1 MAQVN
6 EAVRVRYAP
15 SPTGALHLGGAR
27 TALFNYLFA
36 RQKGGQFLLRIEDTD
51 RARLIPGSQEQIE
64 EGLRWL
70 AMKWSETPLVQSERK
85 AIYQEAPTGL
95 LERAAPFLSFGTP
108 ARLEQMRAEQRARH
122 EPERYDR
129 RCRSI
134 AKDESERRAAA
145 GERFVVRQAM
155 PTEGTTTLQDLVMG
169 TVTFRNDTLDD
180 HVLLK
185 SDGFPTYHL
194 AFAVDDHEMRISH
207 IIRGDGW
214 LPSAPKHLLLFQ
226 AFNWLPPAFAHL
238 PLVLGPDKKP
248 LAKRHG
254 AKDVLE
260 YREAGYL
267 PEAVDNFIAFLGWSP
282 GTDQDIFTMD
292 QLIQAF
298 DLTKIQ
304 ASPAVANLERLDWLN
319 GQFIRR
325 LTANELAARL
335 APQMPQVSVEALKP
349 LIPLV
354 QERLRSLNEA
364 PDMLRFFF
372 EEPDGYRSEQL
383 IPKGREANAT
393 ATALTG
399 AVTTLGALADWTP
412 ESIETALRGLA
423 ERLGWS
429 SRDFFMA
436 LRVAITGRTVTPP
449 LIESISRLGEA
460 TGLARLERAARPPRA
475 SRGGGGGKGQVAPA
489 HTSHDVLTRHRT
501 KLPRVGT
508 GGRIVTG
515 QENRAAGVDR
525 GDAFDDFELGSIR
538 AARHHHIADPQR
550 NPVVDAACDDQR
562 ARG

>member
-6 EAVRVRYAP
+6 EVVRVRYAP

-36 RQKGGQFLLRIEDTD
+36 RQKGGQFMLRIEDTD
-51 RARLIPGSQEQIE
+51 RARLVAGSQAQIE

-70 AMKWSETPLVQSERK
+70 GMTWDETPLVQSERK
-85 AIYQEAPTGL
+85 AVY
-95 LERAAPFLSFGTP
+95 ERAASVLLESGAAYRCFCTP
-108 ARLEQMRAEQRARH
+108 ERLEQMRAEQRARH

-134 AKDESERRAAA
+134 TKDESERRAAA

-155 PTEGTTTLQDLVMG
+155 PTEGTTTLQDLVMA

-194 AFAVDDHEMRISH
+194 AFAVDDHAMRISH
-207 IIRGDGW
+207 LTRGDGW
-214 LPSAPKHLLLFQ
+214 LPSAPKPLLLFQ

-260 YREAGYL
+260 YCEAGYL

-282 GTDQDIFTMD
+282 GTEEDILTMD
-292 QLIQAF
+292 QLIEKF
-298 DLTKIQ
+298 SIEKIQ
-304 ASPAVANLERLDWLN
+304 ASPAMANLERLDWLN

-325 LTANELAARL
+325 LSTDELAARL
-335 APQMPQVSVEALKP
+335 APRMPQVPVESLKP
-349 LIPLV
+349 LMPLV

-372 EEPDGYRSEQL
+372 EEPDSYKPEQL
-383 IPKGREANAT
+383 IPKGRDAAAT
-393 ATALTG
+393 ATALID
-399 AVTTLGALADWTP
+399 AATTVRALTAWTP
-412 ESIETALRGLA
+412 ESIEAALRALA
-423 ERLGWS
+423 ARLGLFV
-429 SRDFFMA
+429 R
-436 LRVAITGRTVTPP
+436 R
-449 LIESISRLGEA
+449 
-460 TGLARLERAARPPRA
+460 
-475 SRGGGGGKGQVAPA
+475 
-489 HTSHDVLTRHRT
+489 
-501 KLPRVGT
+501 
-508 GGRIVTG
+508 
-515 QENRAAGVDR
+515 
-525 GDAFDDFELGSIR
+525 
-538 AARHHHIADPQR
+538 
-550 NPVVDAACDDQR
+550 
-562 ARG
+562 

>member
-36 RQKGGQFLLRIEDTD
+36 RQRGGQFLLRIEDTD
-51 RARLIPGSQEQIE
+51 RARLKPGSQASIE

-70 AMKWSETPLVQSERK
+70 GMEWDETPLIQSERK
-85 AIYQEAPTGL
+85 PLYQEAGAVL
-95 LERAAPFLSFGTP
+95 LASGAAYRCFCTP
-108 ARLEQMRAEQRARH
+108 QRLEQMRAEQRARH

-134 AKDESERRAAA
+134 PRDESARRAAA

-169 TVTFRNDTLDD
+169 TVTFRNETLDD

-185 SDGFPTYHL
+185 SDGYPTYHL
-194 AFAVDDHEMRISH
+194 AFAVDDHAMRISH

-226 AFNWLPPAFAHL
+226 AFNWLAPAFAHV

-282 GTDQDIFTMD
+282 GTDQDIFTME
-292 QLIQAF
+292 QLIAAF

-325 LTANELAARL
+325 LDAGELAARL
-335 APQMPQVSVEALKP
+335 ASRMPEVAVDAIKP

-354 QERLRSLNEA
+354 QERLRTLNEA
-364 PDMLRFFF
+364 PEMLRFFF
-372 EEPDGYRSEQL
+372 EEPQSYRPDQL
-383 IPKGREANAT
+383 VPKGREGAAT
-393 ATALTG
+393 AAALTEAATSLKG
-399 AVTTLGALADWTP
+399 LTEWTP
-412 ESIETALRGLA
+412 ESIEPALRTLA

-429 SRDFFMA
+429 SRDLFMA

-449 LIESISRLGEA
+449 LIESISRLGKDA
-460 TGLARLERAARPPRA
+460 VLARLDRAARAIAEPAPR
-475 SRGGGGGKGQVAPA
+475 
-489 HTSHDVLTRHRT
+489 
-501 KLPRVGT
+501 
-508 GGRIVTG
+508 
-515 QENRAAGVDR
+515 
-525 GDAFDDFELGSIR
+525 
-538 AARHHHIADPQR
+538 
-550 NPVVDAACDDQR
+550 
-562 ARG
+562 

>member
-1 MAQVN
+1 MTKEARFSAEYDGRMAQVN

-36 RQKGGQFLLRIEDTD
+36 RQKGGQFMLRIEDTD
-51 RARLIPGSQEQIE
+51 RARLVAGSQAQIE

-70 AMKWSETPLVQSERK
+70 GITWNETPLIQSERK
-85 AIYQEAPTGL
+85 AIYQQAAAGL
-95 LERAAPFLSFGTP
+95 LESGAAYRCFCTP
-108 ARLEQMRAEQRARH
+108 ERLEQMRAEQRARH

-134 AKDESERRAAA
+134 TKDESERRAAA

-194 AFAVDDHEMRISH
+194 AFAVDDHAMRISH

-298 DLTKIQ
+298 DLSKIQ

-325 LTANELAARL
+325 LPPDQLAARISPL
-335 APQMPQVSVEALKP
+335 MPAVPVAALTP
-349 LIPLV
+349 LMPLV
-354 QERLRSLNEA
+354 QERLRSLKEA

-372 EEPDGYRSEQL
+372 EEPDAYRPEQL
-383 IPKGREANAT
+383 IPKGRDAAAAASALIEAA
-393 ATALTG
+393 
-399 AVTTLGALADWTP
+399 TTLRALSDWTL
-412 ESIETALRGLA
+412 ESIEAALRALA

-436 LRVAITGRTVTPP
+436 LRVAVTGRTVTPP
-449 LIESISRLGEA
+449 LIESISRLRKDTVA
-460 TGLARLERAARPPRA
+460 ARLERAARTLAGPAPR
-475 SRGGGGGKGQVAPA
+475 
-489 HTSHDVLTRHRT
+489 
-501 KLPRVGT
+501 
-508 GGRIVTG
+508 
-515 QENRAAGVDR
+515 
-525 GDAFDDFELGSIR
+525 
-538 AARHHHIADPQR
+538 
-550 NPVVDAACDDQR
+550 
-562 ARG
+562 

>member
-1 MAQVN
+1 VTAEPGFSAEYDGPVAQVN
-6 EAVRVRYAP
+6 EPIRVRYAP

-51 RARLIPGSQEQIE
+51 RARLKPGSQEQIE

-70 AMKWSETPLVQSERK
+70 GMTWDETPLIQSERK
-85 AIYQEAPTGL
+85 PIYQQAANDL
-95 LERAAPFLSFGTP
+95 LESGAAYRCFCTP
-108 ARLEQMRAEQRARH
+108 QRLEQMRAEQRARH

-134 AKDESERRAAA
+134 SREESDRRAAA

-155 PTEGTTTLQDLVMG
+155 PTDGATTLQDLVMG

-194 AFAVDDHEMRISH
+194 AFAVDDHAMRISH

-226 AFNWLPPAFAHL
+226 AFHWLPPAFAHV

-260 YREAGYL
+260 YRDAGYL

-282 GTDQDIFTMD
+282 GTDQDIFTME
-292 QLIQAF
+292 QLARAF

-325 LTANELAARL
+325 LSPDDLAARVAPKLPAVPPQAL
-335 APQMPQVSVEALKP
+335 AP

-354 QERLRSLNEA
+354 QERLRTLNDA
-364 PDMLRFFF
+364 PEMLRFFF
-372 EEPDGYRSEQL
+372 EDPDTYRPEQL
-383 IPKGREANAT
+383 IPKGRDAAAT
-393 ATALTG
+393 ATALT
-399 AVTTLGALADWTP
+399 TTAATLQSLTDWAP
-412 ESIETALRGLA
+412 AAIEAALRQLA

-436 LRVAITGRTVTPP
+436 LRVAVTGRTVTPP
-449 LIESISRLGEA
+449 LIESISRLEKP
-460 TGLARLERAARPPRA
+460 TVVARLERAARALAEPAPR
-475 SRGGGGGKGQVAPA
+475 
-489 HTSHDVLTRHRT
+489 
-501 KLPRVGT
+501 
-508 GGRIVTG
+508 
-515 QENRAAGVDR
+515 
-525 GDAFDDFELGSIR
+525 
-538 AARHHHIADPQR
+538 
-550 NPVVDAACDDQR
+550 
-562 ARG
+562 

>member
-1 MAQVN
+1 MTAGRRFSAEYDGPVAQVN
-6 EAVRVRYAP
+6 ETVRVRYAP

-51 RARLIPGSQEQIE
+51 RARLKPGSQEQIE
-64 EGLRWL
+64 EGLQWL
-70 AMKWSETPLVQSERK
+70 GLTWDETPLIQSERK
-85 AIYQEAPTGL
+85 AIYQQAANEL
-95 LERAAPFLSFGTP
+95 LESGAAYRCFCTP
-108 ARLEQMRAEQRARH
+108 QRLEQMRAEQRARH

-134 AKDESERRAAA
+134 PRDESERRAAA
-145 GERFVVRQAM
+145 GERFVVRQAI
-155 PTEGTTTLQDLVMG
+155 PIDGTTTLQDLVMG
-169 TVTFRNDTLDD
+169 TVTFRNETLDD

-194 AFAVDDHEMRISH
+194 AFAVDDHAMRISH

-267 PEAVDNFIAFLGWSP
+267 PEAIANFIAFLGWSP
-282 GTDQDIFTMD
+282 GTDQDIFTMA

-298 DLTKIQ
+298 DLGKIQ

-325 LTANELAARL
+325 LTPDELATRVASK
-335 APQMPQVSVEALKP
+335 MPGVSVPVLTP

-354 QERLRSLNEA
+354 QERLRSLNDA
-364 PDMLRFFF
+364 PAMLRFFF
-372 EEPDGYRSEQL
+372 EDPDTYRPEQL
-383 IPKGREANAT
+383 MPKGRDPAAT
-393 ATALTG
+393 ASALRSAADTLRALT
-399 AVTTLGALADWTP
+399 DWTP
-412 ESIETALRGLA
+412 ESIEAALRALA
-423 ERLGWS
+423 ERLDWS
-429 SRDFFMA
+429 SRDLFMA
-436 LRVAITGRTVTPP
+436 LRVAVTGRTVTPP
-449 LIESISRLGEA
+449 LIESISRLA
-460 TGLARLERAARPPRA
+460 QDTVLNRLEHAARA
-475 SRGGGGGKGQVAPA
+475 LAAP
-489 HTSHDVLTRHRT
+489 D
-501 KLPRVGT
+501 
-508 GGRIVTG
+508 
-515 QENRAAGVDR
+515 
-525 GDAFDDFELGSIR
+525 
-538 AARHHHIADPQR
+538 
-550 NPVVDAACDDQR
+550 
-562 ARG
+562 

>member
-1 MAQVN
+1 MAEVN
-6 EAVRVRYAP
+6 EPVRVRYAP

-51 RARLIPGSQEQIE
+51 RARLVPGSQASIE

-70 AMKWSETPLVQSERK
+70 GMSWDETPLIQSERK
-85 AIYQEAPTGL
+85 AIYQQAADAL
-95 LERAAPFLSFGTP
+95 LKSGAAYRCFCTP
-108 ARLEQMRAEQRARH
+108 QRLEQMRAEQRARH

-129 RCRSI
+129 RCRAI
-134 AKDESERRAAA
+134 PREESDRRAAA

-155 PTEGTTTLQDLVMG
+155 PTEGTTTFQDLVMG
-169 TVTFRNDTLDD
+169 TVTFRNETLDD

-194 AFAVDDHEMRISH
+194 AFAVDDHAMRISH

-282 GTDQDIFTMD
+282 GTDQDIFRME
-292 QLIQAF
+292 QLIHAF
-298 DLTKIQ
+298 DLSKIQ

-325 LTANELAARL
+325 LSPDELALRL
-335 APQMPQVSVEALKP
+335 APRMPEVPAEALRP
-349 LIPLV
+349 LMSLV

-372 EEPDGYRSEQL
+372 EDPDGYRPEQL
-383 IPKGREANAT
+383 IPKGREAVAT
-393 ATALTG
+393 ATALKD
-399 AVTTLGALADWTP
+399 AAATLRALPDWTP
-412 ESIETALRGLA
+412 ESIEPALRGLA

-429 SRDFFMA
+429 SRDLFMS

-449 LIESISRLGEA
+449 LIESVSRLEKA
-460 TGLARLERAARPPRA
+460 RAVARLERAAKAIAEPGPR
-475 SRGGGGGKGQVAPA
+475 
-489 HTSHDVLTRHRT
+489 
-501 KLPRVGT
+501 
-508 GGRIVTG
+508 
-515 QENRAAGVDR
+515 
-525 GDAFDDFELGSIR
+525 
-538 AARHHHIADPQR
+538 
-550 NPVVDAACDDQR
+550 
-562 ARG
+562 

>member
-1 MAQVN
+1 MVGMAAVN
-6 EAVRVRYAP
+6 EPVRVRYAP

-51 RARLIPGSQEQIE
+51 RARLKPGSQASIE

-70 AMKWSETPLVQSERK
+70 GMTWDQMALIQSERK
-85 AIYQEAPTGL
+85 ALY
-95 LERAAPFLSFGTP
+95 ERAATVLLESGAAYRCFCTP
-108 ARLEQMRAEQRARH
+108 ERLERMRAEQRARH

-134 AKDESERRAAA
+134 SREESDRRAAA
-145 GERFVVRQAM
+145 GERFVVRQAI
-155 PTEGTTTLQDLVMG
+155 PTAGTTTFQDLVMG

-185 SDGFPTYHL
+185 SDGYPTYHL

-282 GTDQDIFTMD
+282 GTEQDIFTMA

-298 DLTKIQ
+298 DLSKIQ

-325 LTANELAARL
+325 
-335 APQMPQVSVEALKP
+335 MS
-349 LIPLV
+349 
-354 QERLRSLNEA
+354 
-364 PDMLRFFF
+364 PD
-372 EEPDGYRSEQL
+372 
-383 IPKGREANAT
+383 
-393 ATALTG
+393 
-399 AVTTLGALADWTP
+399 
-412 ESIETALRGLA
+412 
-423 ERLGWS
+423 
-429 SRDFFMA
+429 
-436 LRVAITGRTVTPP
+436 
-449 LIESISRLGEA
+449 
-460 TGLARLERAARPPRA
+460 ERAARRNHRPHCDAATNRVDQPVGQTARDRPAGARGEGARGARA
-475 SRGGGGGKGQVAPA
+475 SLEP
-489 HTSHDVLTRHRT
+489 
-501 KLPRVGT
+501 
-508 GGRIVTG
+508 
-515 QENRAAGVDR
+515 DR
-525 GDAFDDFELGSIR
+525 R
-538 AARHHHIADPQR
+538 
-550 NPVVDAACDDQR
+550 
-562 ARG
+562 

>member
-1 MAQVN
+1 MTEEPGFSAGYDGPMPQVN
-6 EAVRVRYAP
+6 EPVVVRYAP

-36 RQKGGQFLLRIEDTD
+36 RQKGGRFLLRIEDTD
-51 RARLIPGSQEQIE
+51 RARLKPGSQEQIE
-64 EGLRWL
+64 EGLQWL
-70 AMKWSETPLVQSERK
+70 GMTWDETPLIQSERK
-85 AIYQEAPTGL
+85 AIYQQAATTL
-95 LERAAPFLSFGTP
+95 LESGAAYRCFCTP
-108 ARLEQMRAEQRARH
+108 ERLEQMRAEQRARH

-134 AKDESERRAAA
+134 PRAESDRRAAA

-155 PTEGTTTLQDLVMG
+155 PIDGTTTLQDLVMG

-194 AFAVDDHEMRISH
+194 AFAVDDHAMGISH

-282 GTDQDIFTMD
+282 GTDQDIFTME

-298 DLTKIQ
+298 DLSKIQ

-325 LTANELAARL
+325 LTPRELGARV
-335 APQMPQVSVEALKP
+335 APKMPTVPAQALTP

-354 QERLRSLNEA
+354 QERLRTLNDA
-364 PDMLRFFF
+364 PEMLRFFF
-372 EEPDGYRSEQL
+372 EEPDSYRPEQL
-383 IPKGREANAT
+383 IPKGGDAAAT
-393 ATALTG
+393 ATALTS
-399 AVTTLGALADWTP
+399 AAATLRGLSDWTAESIEAALRALADQ
-412 ESIETALRGLA
+412 IA
-423 ERLGWS
+423 WS
-429 SRDFFMA
+429 SRDLFMA
-436 LRVAITGRTVTPP
+436 LRVAVTGRTVTPP
-449 LIESISRLGEA
+449 LIESISRLEKA
-460 TGLARLERAARPPRA
+460 TVVARLERAARA
-475 SRGGGGGKGQVAPA
+475 LAAPA
-489 HTSHDVLTRHRT
+489 
-501 KLPRVGT
+501 
-508 GGRIVTG
+508 
-515 QENRAAGVDR
+515 
-525 GDAFDDFELGSIR
+525 
-538 AARHHHIADPQR
+538 
-550 NPVVDAACDDQR
+550 
-562 ARG
+562 

>member
-6 EAVRVRYAP
+6 SPVRVRYAP

-36 RQKGGQFLLRIEDTD
+36 RRQGGQFLLRIEDTD
-51 RARLIPGSQEQIE
+51 RVRFKPGSQEQIE

-70 AMKWSETPLVQSERK
+70 GMNWDETPLVQSERK
-85 AIYQEAPTGL
+85 PIYAK
-95 LERAAPFLSFGTP
+95 AAATLIAGGAAYRCFCTP
-108 ARLEQMRAEQRARH
+108 QRLEQMRAEQRARH

-129 RCRSI
+129 RCRAI
-134 AKDESERRAAA
+134 PLDESERRAAA

-155 PTEGTTTLQDLVMG
+155 PLDGTTTLQDLVMG
-169 TVTFRNDTLDD
+169 TVTFRNATLDD

-282 GTDQDIFTMD
+282 GTEEDILTMD
-292 QLIQAF
+292 QLIEKF
-298 DLTKIQ
+298 SIEKIQ
-304 ASPAVANLERLDWLN
+304 ASPAMANLERLDWLN

-325 LTANELAARL
+325 LTADELAARL
-335 APQMPQVSVEALKP
+335 APRMPQVPVDALKP
-349 LIPLV
+349 LMPLV
-354 QERLRSLNEA
+354 QERLRTLNEA
-364 PDMLRFFF
+364 PEMLRFFF
-372 EEPDGYRSEQL
+372 EEPDSYRLEQL
-383 IPKGREANAT
+383 VPKGRDAAAT
-393 ATALTG
+393 GQALAESATTLRALTS
-399 AVTTLGALADWTP
+399 WTP
-412 ESIETALRGLA
+412 ESIEPALRGLA

-429 SRDFFMA
+429 SRDLFMA

-449 LIESISRLGEA
+449 LIESISRLGKD
-460 TGLARLERAARPPRA
+460 TVLKRLERAGRTLAEPPR
-475 SRGGGGGKGQVAPA
+475 
-489 HTSHDVLTRHRT
+489 
-501 KLPRVGT
+501 
-508 GGRIVTG
+508 
-515 QENRAAGVDR
+515 
-525 GDAFDDFELGSIR
+525 
-538 AARHHHIADPQR
+538 
-550 NPVVDAACDDQR
+550 
-562 ARG
+562 

>member
-6 EAVRVRYAP
+6 EPVRVRYAP

-51 RARLIPGSQEQIE
+51 RARLKPGSQEQIE

-70 AMKWSETPLVQSERK
+70 GMNWDETPLVQSERK
-85 AIYQEAPTGL
+85 AVYQQAATRL
-95 LERAAPFLSFGTP
+95 LESGAAYRCFCTP
-108 ARLEQMRAEQRARH
+108 ERLEQMRAEQRARH

-129 RCRSI
+129 RCRTI
-134 AKDESERRAAA
+134 PADESARRAAA

-214 LPSAPKHLLLFQ
+214 LPSAPKHLLIFQ
-226 AFNWLPPAFAHL
+226 AFKWLPPAFAHL

-282 GTDQDIFTMD
+282 GTDQDIFTME
-292 QLIQAF
+292 QLIAAF
-298 DLTKIQ
+298 DLSKIQ

-325 LTANELAARL
+325 LPADELAARL
-335 APQMPQVSVEALKP
+335 APLMPQVPPDALKP
-349 LIPLV
+349 LMPLI
-354 QERLRSLNEA
+354 QERLRTLIEA
-364 PDMLRFFF
+364 TDMLRFFF
-372 EEPDGYRSEQL
+372 EDPDSYRLEQL
-383 IPKGREANAT
+383 VPKGRDAAT
-393 ATALTG
+393 TTAALNDAATTLRALT
-399 AVTTLGALADWTP
+399 DWTP
-412 ESIETALRGLA
+412 ESIESALRGLA

-429 SRDFFMA
+429 SRDLFMA
-436 LRVAITGRTVTPP
+436 LRVAVTGRTVTPP
-449 LIESISRLGEA
+449 LIESISRLGKD
-460 TGLARLERAARPPRA
+460 TVLARLERAGRTLAEPAPR
-475 SRGGGGGKGQVAPA
+475 
-489 HTSHDVLTRHRT
+489 
-501 KLPRVGT
+501 
-508 GGRIVTG
+508 
-515 QENRAAGVDR
+515 
-525 GDAFDDFELGSIR
+525 
-538 AARHHHIADPQR
+538 
-550 NPVVDAACDDQR
+550 
-562 ARG
+562 

>member
-1 MAQVN
+1 MQPRAYLAITDVTDGPAFSAEYDGRMAGID
-6 EAVRVRYAP
+6 EGVRVRYAP

-36 RQKGGQFLLRIEDTD
+36 RQKHGQFLLRIEDTD
-51 RARLIPGSQEQIE
+51 RARFKPDSQAAIE

-70 AMKWSETPLVQSERK
+70 HMNWDEPPMIQSQRK
-85 AIYQEAPTGL
+85 QVYTQAADVL
-95 LERAAPFLSFGTP
+95 LELGAAYRCFCTP
-108 ARLEQMRAEQRARH
+108 QRLEQMRADQRARH

-134 AKDESERRAAA
+134 PRAESDRRAES
-145 GERFVVRQAM
+145 GERFVIRQAM
-155 PTEGTTTLQDLVMG
+155 PTDGTTTFHDLVMG

-194 AFAVDDHEMRISH
+194 AFAVDDHAMAISH

-260 YREAGYL
+260 YRDAGYL

-282 GTDQDIFTMD
+282 GTTEDVLTIEE
-292 QLIQAF
+292 LIQAF
-298 DLTKIQ
+298 DLSKIQ

-325 LTANELAARL
+325 LTPDELATRVASK
-335 APQMPQVSVEALKP
+335 MPGVPVPALTP
-349 LIPLV
+349 LMPLV
-354 QERLRSLNEA
+354 QERLRTLNDA
-364 PDMLRFFF
+364 PAMLRFFF
-372 EEPDGYRSEQL
+372 EDPDTYRPEQL
-383 IPKGREANAT
+383 TPKGRDPRAT
-393 ATALTG
+393 ASALRSAADTLRALT
-399 AVTTLGALADWTP
+399 DWTP
-412 ESIETALRGLA
+412 ESIEAALRALA

-429 SRDFFMA
+429 SRDLFMA
-436 LRVAITGRTVTPP
+436 LRVAVTGRTVTPP
-449 LIESISRLGEA
+449 LIESISRLGKDA
-460 TGLARLERAARPPRA
+460 VLNRLQHAAQSLVPP
-475 SRGGGGGKGQVAPA
+475 V
-489 HTSHDVLTRHRT
+489 
-501 KLPRVGT
+501 
-508 GGRIVTG
+508 
-515 QENRAAGVDR
+515 
-525 GDAFDDFELGSIR
+525 
-538 AARHHHIADPQR
+538 
-550 NPVVDAACDDQR
+550 
-562 ARG
+562 

>member
-1 MAQVN
+1 
-6 EAVRVRYAP
+6 
-15 SPTGALHLGGAR
+15 
-27 TALFNYLFA
+27 LFNYLFA

-51 RARLIPGSQEQIE
+51 RARLVPGSQEQIE

-70 AMKWSETPLVQSERK
+70 GMNWDETPVTQSERK
-85 AIYQEAPTGL
+85 AAYQEAAARL
-95 LERAAPFLSFGTP
+95 LESGAAYRCFCTP
-108 ARLEQMRAEQRARH
+108 QRLEQMRAEQRARH

-129 RCRSI
+129 RCRAI
-134 AKDESERRAAA
+134 PADESARRAAA

-155 PTEGTTTLQDLVMG
+155 PTEGTTTFFDLVMG

-282 GTDQDIFTMD
+282 GTDQDIFSLD

-298 DLTKIQ
+298 DLGKIQ
-304 ASPAVANLERLDWLN
+304 ASPAIANLERLDWLN

-325 LTANELAARL
+325 LPPDELAARL
-335 APQMPQVSVEALKP
+335 APRMPEVPAEALKP
-349 LIPLV
+349 LMPLV
-354 QERLRSLNEA
+354 QERLRTLNDATE
-364 PDMLRFFF
+364 MLRFFF
-372 EEPDGYRSEQL
+372 EEPSAYRPEQL
-383 IPKGREANAT
+383 VPKGRDAAAT
-393 ATALTG
+393 AAALND
-399 AVTTLGALADWTP
+399 AATTLRALPEWTQ
-412 ESIETALRGLA
+412 ESIEPALRGLA

-429 SRDFFMA
+429 SRDLFMA

-449 LIESISRLGEA
+449 LIESISRLGKD
-460 TGLARLERAARPPRA
+460 TVLARLERA
-475 SRGGGGGKGQVAPA
+475 SRTLA
-489 HTSHDVLTRHRT
+489 
-501 KLPRVGT
+501 
-508 GGRIVTG
+508 
-515 QENRAAGVDR
+515 
-525 GDAFDDFELGSIR
+525 
-538 AARHHHIADPQR
+538 
-550 NPVVDAACDDQR
+550 
-562 ARG
+562 

>member
-1 MAQVN
+1 MAQLN
-6 EAVRVRYAP
+6 EPVRVRYAP

-51 RARLIPGSQEQIE
+51 RARLVAGSQEQIE

-70 AMKWSETPLVQSERK
+70 GMTWDETPLIQSERK
-85 AIYQEAPTGL
+85 AIYQQ
-95 LERAAPFLSFGTP
+95 AAASLIESGAAYRCFCTP
-108 ARLEQMRAEQRARH
+108 QRLEQMRVEQRARH

-134 AKDESERRAAA
+134 TRDESERRAAA
-145 GERFVVRQAM
+145 GERFVVRQAI
-155 PTEGTTTLQDLVMG
+155 PTEGTTALQDLVMG
-169 TVTFRNDTLDD
+169 TVTFRNETLDD

-185 SDGFPTYHL
+185 SDGYPTYHL

-282 GTDQDIFTMD
+282 GTDQDIFTME
-292 QLIQAF
+292 QLIAAF
-298 DLTKIQ
+298 DLSKIQ

-325 LTANELAARL
+325 LSADQLAARL
-335 APQMPQVSVEALKP
+335 APRMPQVPVDALKP

-354 QERLRSLNEA
+354 QERLRNLNEA

-372 EEPDGYRSEQL
+372 EEPNTYKPEQL
-383 IPKGREANAT
+383 VPKGRDAVAAAAALNDAAT
-393 ATALTG
+393 TLRALT
-399 AVTTLGALADWTP
+399 DWAP
-412 ESIETALRGLA
+412 ESIEPALRGLA

-429 SRDFFMA
+429 SRDLFMT
-436 LRVAITGRTVTPP
+436 LRVAVTGRTVTPP
-449 LIESISRLGEA
+449 LIESISRLGKD
-460 TGLARLERAARPPRA
+460 TVLARLERA
-475 SRGGGGGKGQVAPA
+475 G
-489 HTSHDVLTRHRT
+489 RT
-501 KLPRVGT
+501 
-508 GGRIVTG
+508 
-515 QENRAAGVDR
+515 
-525 GDAFDDFELGSIR
+525 LG
-538 AARHHHIADPQR
+538 
-550 NPVVDAACDDQR
+550 
-562 ARG
+562 

>member
-1 MAQVN
+1 MAQVK

-51 RARLIPGSQEQIE
+51 RARLMLGMT
-64 EGLRWL
+64 WD
-70 AMKWSETPLVQSERK
+70 ETPLVQSERK
-85 AIYQEAPTGL
+85 ALYQQAAAGL
-95 LERAAPFLSFGTP
+95 LESGAAYRCFCTP
-108 ARLEQMRAEQRARH
+108 QRLELMRAEQRARH

-134 AKDESERRAAA
+134 PSDESERRAAA

-169 TVTFRNDTLDD
+169 TVAFRNDTLDD

-194 AFAVDDHEMRISH
+194 AFAVDDHAMRISH

-282 GTDQDIFTMD
+282 GTDQDIFTME

-298 DLTKIQ
+298 DLSKIQ

-325 LTANELAARL
+325 LTPDELAARL
-335 APQMPQVSVEALKP
+335 APLMPAVPVEALTP
-349 LIPLV
+349 LVPLV

-372 EEPDGYRSEQL
+372 EDPDTYRPEQL
-383 IPKGREANAT
+383 IPKGRDAAAT
-393 ATALTG
+393 ATALRD
-399 AVTTLGALADWTP
+399 AAARLRALTDWTP
-412 ESIETALRGLA
+412 ASIEAALRAQA
-423 ERLGWS
+423 ERTGWS
-429 SRDFFMA
+429 SRDLFMA
-436 LRVAITGRTVTPP
+436 LRVAVTGRTVTPP
-449 LIESISRLGEA
+449 LIESISRLRKD
-460 TGLARLERAARPPRA
+460 TVLNRLGRA
-475 SRGGGGGKGQVAPA
+475 SQTLAEPG
-489 HTSHDVLTRHRT
+489 
-501 KLPRVGT
+501 PR
-508 GGRIVTG
+508 
-515 QENRAAGVDR
+515 
-525 GDAFDDFELGSIR
+525 
-538 AARHHHIADPQR
+538 
-550 NPVVDAACDDQR
+550 
-562 ARG
+562 

>member
-1 MAQVN
+1 MAGID

-36 RQKGGQFLLRIEDTD
+36 RQKHGQFLLRIEDTD
-51 RARLIPGSQEQIE
+51 RARFKPDSQAAIE

-70 AMKWSETPLVQSERK
+70 DMDWDEPPMIQSQRK
-85 AIYQEAPTGL
+85 QVYTQAADVL
-95 LERAAPFLSFGTP
+95 LELGAAYRCFCTP
-108 ARLEQMRAEQRARH
+108 QRLEQMRADQRARH

-134 AKDESERRAAA
+134 PRADSDRRAES
-145 GERFVVRQAM
+145 GERFVIRQAI
-155 PTEGTTTLQDLVMG
+155 PTDGTTTFHDLVLG

-194 AFAVDDHEMRISH
+194 AFAVDDHAMSISH

-260 YREAGYL
+260 YRDAGYL

-282 GTDQDIFTMD
+282 GTTEDVLTIEE
-292 QLIQAF
+292 LIAKF
-298 DLTKIQ
+298 SIDKIQ
-304 ASPAVANLERLDWLN
+304 PSPAMANLERLDWLN

-325 LTANELAARL
+325 LSTDELAARL
-335 APQMPQVSVEALKP
+335 ASRMPSASPQALA
-349 LIPLV
+349 PLV
-354 QERLRSLNEA
+354 PLVRERLRTLNEA

-372 EEPDGYRSEQL
+372 EEPDSYRPEQL
-383 IPKGREANAT
+383 TPKGHDAKAAAAALKT
-393 ATALTG
+393 AAS
-399 AVTTLGALADWTP
+399 TLNEVSEWTP
-412 ESIETALRGLA
+412 EFVEPALRGLA
-423 ERLGWS
+423 ERIGWS
-429 SRDFFMA
+429 SRDLFMV

-449 LIESISRLGEA
+449 LIESMSRLGKDRV
-460 TGLARLERAARPPRA
+460 LARLERAATA
-475 SRGGGGGKGQVAPA
+475 
-489 HTSHDVLTRHRT
+489 L
-501 KLPRVGT
+501 
-508 GGRIVTG
+508 
-515 QENRAAGVDR
+515 
-525 GDAFDDFELGSIR
+525 
-538 AARHHHIADPQR
+538 ADP
-550 NPVVDAACDDQR
+550 
-562 ARG
+562 

>member
-6 EAVRVRYAP
+6 SPARVRYAP

-36 RQKGGQFLLRIEDTD
+36 RRQGGQFLLRIEDTD
-51 RARLIPGSQEQIE
+51 RVRFKPGSQEQIE

-70 AMKWSETPLVQSERK
+70 GMTWDETPLVQSERK
-85 AIYQEAPTGL
+85 PVYQQ
-95 LERAAPFLSFGTP
+95 AAASLIAAGAAYRCFCTP
-108 ARLEQMRAEQRARH
+108 QRLEQMRTEQRARH

-129 RCRSI
+129 RCRAI
-134 AKDESERRAAA
+134 PLDESERRAAA

-155 PTEGTTTLQDLVMG
+155 PLDGTTTLQDLVMG

-194 AFAVDDHEMRISH
+194 AFAVDDHAMRISH

-282 GTDQDIFTMD
+282 GTDQDIFTMA

-298 DLTKIQ
+298 DLSKIQ

-325 LTANELAARL
+325 LTPDELAARV
-335 APQMPQVSVEALKP
+335 ASKMPGVAVPALTP

-354 QERLRSLNEA
+354 QERLRTLNDA
-364 PDMLRFFF
+364 PEMLRFFF
-372 EEPDGYRSEQL
+372 EEPDTYRPEQL
-383 IPKGREANAT
+383 IPKGRDAA
-393 ATALTG
+393 AAITALMT
-399 AVTTLGALADWTP
+399 AATTVRALTDWTP
-412 ESIETALRGLA
+412 ESIEGALRALA

-429 SRDFFMA
+429 SRDFFML
-436 LRVAITGRTVTPP
+436 LRVAVTGRTVTPP
-449 LIESISRLGEA
+449 LIESISRLGKD
-460 TGLARLERAARPPRA
+460 TVLNRLERAARALAPP
-475 SRGGGGGKGQVAPA
+475 V
-489 HTSHDVLTRHRT
+489 
-501 KLPRVGT
+501 
-508 GGRIVTG
+508 
-515 QENRAAGVDR
+515 
-525 GDAFDDFELGSIR
+525 
-538 AARHHHIADPQR
+538 
-550 NPVVDAACDDQR
+550 
-562 ARG
+562 

>member
-1 MAQVN
+1 MISPEYDGRMAQVN

-51 RARLIPGSQEQIE
+51 RARSIPGSHEQIE

-70 AMKWSETPLVQSERK
+70 GMSWDETPLIQS
-85 AIYQEAPTGL
+85 
-95 LERAAPFLSFGTP
+95 
-108 ARLEQMRAEQRARH
+108 
-122 EPERYDR
+122 ERYDR

-134 AKDESERRAAA
+134 TKDESERRAAA

-194 AFAVDDHEMRISH
+194 AFAVDDHAMRISH

-226 AFNWLPPAFAHL
+226 AFRWLPPAFAHL

-260 YREAGYL
+260 YRDAGYL

-282 GTDQDIFTMD
+282 GTDQDIFTME
-292 QLIQAF
+292 QLIRAF
-298 DLTKIQ
+298 DLSKIQ

-325 LTANELAARL
+325 LSTDELAARL
-335 APQMPQVSVEALKP
+335 GPLMPQVPVAALKP
-349 LIPLV
+349 LMPLV
-354 QERLRSLNEA
+354 QERLRTLNEA

-372 EEPDGYRSEQL
+372 EDPGSYRSEQL
-383 IPKGREANAT
+383 VPKGRDTAAT
-393 ATALTG
+393 AQ
-399 AVTTLGALADWTP
+399 ALADAATTLRALTSWTP
-412 ESIETALRGLA
+412 E
-423 ERLGWS
+423 
-429 SRDFFMA
+429 
-436 LRVAITGRTVTPP
+436 
-449 LIESISRLGEA
+449 
-460 TGLARLERAARPPRA
+460 
-475 SRGGGGGKGQVAPA
+475 
-489 HTSHDVLTRHRT
+489 
-501 KLPRVGT
+501 
-508 GGRIVTG
+508 
-515 QENRAAGVDR
+515 
-525 GDAFDDFELGSIR
+525 
-538 AARHHHIADPQR
+538 
-550 NPVVDAACDDQR
+550 
-562 ARG
+562 

>member
-1 MAQVN
+1 MDPVAQAN
-6 EAVRVRYAP
+6 EPVRVRYAP

-36 RQKGGQFLLRIEDTD
+36 RQNRGQFLLRIEDTD
-51 RARLIPGSQEQIE
+51 RARLKPGSQEQIE
-64 EGLRWL
+64 EGLQWL
-70 AMKWSETPLVQSERK
+70 GMTWDETPLIQSERK
-85 AIYQEAPTGL
+85 AIYQQAANEL
-95 LERAAPFLSFGTP
+95 LKSGAAYRCFCTP
-108 ARLEQMRAEQRARH
+108 QRLEQMRAEQRARH

-134 AKDESERRAAA
+134 PREESERRAA
-145 GERFVVRQAM
+145 GERFVVRQAI
-155 PTEGTTTLQDLVMG
+155 PIDGTTTLQDLVMG
-169 TVTFRNDTLDD
+169 TVTFRNETLDD

-194 AFAVDDHEMRISH
+194 AFAVDDHAMRISH

-282 GTDQDIFTMD
+282 GTDQDIFPVE
-292 QLIQAF
+292 QLIHAF
-298 DLTKIQ
+298 DLSKIQ

-325 LTANELAARL
+325 LTPNELAGRVASK
-335 APQMPQVSVEALKP
+335 MPGVPVPALTP

-354 QERLRSLNEA
+354 QERLRTLNDA
-364 PDMLRFFF
+364 PAMLRFFF
-372 EEPDGYRSEQL
+372 EEPDSYRPEQL
-383 IPKGREANAT
+383 IPKGRDAAAT
-393 ATALTG
+393 AAALRSAAATLRALT
-399 AVTTLGALADWTP
+399 DWTP
-412 ESIETALRGLA
+412 ESIEAALRALA
-423 ERLGWS
+423 EGLGWS
-429 SRDFFMA
+429 SRDFFML

-449 LIESISRLGEA
+449 LIESISRLGKDTA
-460 TGLARLERAARPPRA
+460 LNCLERAARA
-475 SRGGGGGKGQVAPA
+475 LAAP
-489 HTSHDVLTRHRT
+489 D
-501 KLPRVGT
+501 
-508 GGRIVTG
+508 
-515 QENRAAGVDR
+515 
-525 GDAFDDFELGSIR
+525 
-538 AARHHHIADPQR
+538 
-550 NPVVDAACDDQR
+550 
-562 ARG
+562 